1 MKVKSVALLA
11 TLLTSWSLSYAGSP
25 QKHACQRCG
34 NPCDACELARCDVW
48 VEQYVVEKRVRT
60 RVVKVPKQREE
71 TYTVFRKVPVER
83 KYERECCY
91 LKRDVA
97 TQKVTKKECHLVDV
111 PVERT
116 KEVTRYFCERREVML
131 DSPCSC
137 CEPQVRDVLVPFK
150 SQEKEICTERRL
162 VFTETKK
169 DISYCIRVPKK
180 KKIPCATDKT
190 YELVPVEKKRIV
202 TVCVPEIVREEIE
215 VAVCKRVPK
224 SMICCNECRQ
234 HYGCDERTA
243 APK

>member
-1 MKVKSVALLA
+1 MKAKSAALLA
-11 TLLTSWSLSYAGSP
+11 ALLTSWSLSYAGPP

-34 NPCDACELARCDVW
+34 NPCDACELTRCDVW

-83 KYERECCY
+83 KYEREYCY
-91 LKRDVA
+91 LKKDVV
-97 TQKVTKKECHLVDV
+97 TQQVTQKECHLVDV

-116 KEVTRYFCERREVML
+116 KEVTRYFCERREVVL

-150 SQEKEICTERRL
+150 TQEKEICTERRV
-162 VFTETKK
+162 VFTQTKK

-180 KKIPCATDKT
+180 KKIVCATEKT

-202 TVCVPEIVREEIE
+202 TVCVPELVREEIE

-234 HYGCDERTA
+234 QYGCDERVA